1 MSFTNSRTLLQRLR
15 QVDALAQARPGMFLT
30 GYTRLGGYPAF
41 VERAAGPYI
50 WDVDGNRYLDY
61 MLGYGSVILGHAD
74 PTVTA
79 AVNRTLSR
87 GVNPSLLS
95 PVHVELAERIV
106 EISPCAELVTFLKTG
121 SDAIAAAVRLARAV
135 TGRTHILQWGHHG
148 WHDWFA
154 TLSPGVLPDT
164 KARVHPFQYNN
175 IEDTARLL
183 DQFRGDVAA
192 VVMMPYEIEAPRP
205 GYLQELKQLAHE
217 HGALFIFDEVRSGF
231 RIALGGAQQRFNV
244 VPDLAAFSK
253 AIANGHAISVLAG
266 RREYMQHILDL
277 ALTVT
282 YYRLPE
288 AMAAALATINEIET
302 IGVADRLTFLGSRL
316 IAGLQAAAL
325 QAGIPARAVGFPA
338 TPFIEF
344 DYDDQPSREHAM
356 RQFCNGMLGRGVLM
370 MPAHHWFLCAS
381 MSTADI
387 DQTIEAA
394 TAVFSEMARTS

>member
-1 MSFTNSRTLLQRLR
+1 MSFTNSRNLLQRLGK
-15 QVDALAQARPGMFLT
+15 VDALAQARPGMFLT

-61 MLGYGSVILGHAD
+61 MLGYGSVVLGHAD
-74 PTVTA
+74 PVVTA
-79 AVNRTLSR
+79 AVSETLAK
-87 GVNPSLLS
+87 GTNPTLLS

-106 EISPCAELVTFLKTG
+106 DIIPCAELVTFLKTG
-121 SDAIAAAVRLARAV
+121 SDAIGAAVRLARAI

-154 TLSPGVLPDT
+154 TLSPGVLQNT

-175 IEDTARLL
+175 FEDAARLF

-192 VVMMPYEIEAPRP
+192 VVMMPYEIEAPQP
-205 GYLQELKQLAHE
+205 GYLQALKQLAHDN
-217 HGALFIFDEVRSGF
+217 GALFIFDEVRSGF
-231 RIALGGAQQRFNV
+231 RIALGGAQEHFNV

-266 RREYMQHILDL
+266 RREYMQRILDL

-282 YYRLPE
+282 YYRLPG
-288 AMAAALATINEIET
+288 AMAAALATIGELEAA
-302 IGVADRLTFLGSRL
+302 GAADRLAVLGTRL
-316 IAGLQAAAL
+316 IDGLQAVAQ
-325 QAGIPARAVGFPA
+325 QAGIPARVVGFPA

-344 DYDDQPSREHAM
+344 DYHDQPSREHAM

-370 MPAHHWFLCAS
+370 MPAHHWFLCTS
-381 MSTADI
+381 LSTVDI
-387 DQTIEAA
+387 DETIDAA
-394 TAVFSEMARTS
+394 AAVFSGMARAS